1 MSTDLPPPPRRTPLE
16 SPMSHTLIFLPD
28 DTAKPILDA
37 PNGARRALDILM
49 FLFTDPIL
57 LG

>member
-1 MSTDLPPPPRRTPLE
+1 
-16 SPMSHTLIFLPD
+16 MSHTLIFLPD
-28 DTAKPILDA
+28 DPAKPILDA